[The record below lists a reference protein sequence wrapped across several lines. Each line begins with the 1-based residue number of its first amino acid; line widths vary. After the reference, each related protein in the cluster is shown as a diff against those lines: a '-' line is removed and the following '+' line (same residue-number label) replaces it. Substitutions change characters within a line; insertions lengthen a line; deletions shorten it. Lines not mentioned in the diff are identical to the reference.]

1 MKVKGINKT
10 QMVRDLLKAQP
21 NLTAQQIADTVEC
34 SVTIV
39 HEQRRNALK
48 GKQMTA
54 RKQSRPAKK
63 KMGRPSNASVE
74 ANEITQA
81 CNLLARLT
89 KTIRE
94 LEINFFDDTETV
106 SITWNDEVFNVKTTE
121 VPQVINSI
129 KYLITKHA

>member
-10 QMVRDLLKAQP
+10 QMVRDLLKSQP

-39 HEQRRNALK
+39 HDQRRRMNNKTAL
-48 GKQMTA
+48 T
-54 RKQSRPAKK
+54 KK
-63 KMGRPSNASVE
+63 KMGRPSNASIE

-89 KTIRE
+89 KTIKE

-106 SITWNDEVFNVKTTE
+106 SITWNDEVFTVKTTE
-121 VPQVINSI
+121 VPQVISSI
-129 KYLITKHA
+129 RYLTTKHA